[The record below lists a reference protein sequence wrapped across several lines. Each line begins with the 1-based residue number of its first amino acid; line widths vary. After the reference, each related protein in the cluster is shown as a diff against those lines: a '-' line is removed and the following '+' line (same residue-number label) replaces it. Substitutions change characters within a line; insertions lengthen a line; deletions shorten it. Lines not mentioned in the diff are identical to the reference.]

1 MKIKLLPL
9 LVANLFAAS
18 AALAADDDKDK
29 KDSMEIFGSATVGV
43 QGGSLNAPGET
54 NSAKLREYRDIGGGL
69 VGKTLSE
76 IDLTGRDKDGYFK
89 FFGENLGY
97 PDQYM
102 NLKGAQYGSFKYQLY
117 ENDIVHNWTQGA
129 KTPFSGVGSNLLQAP
144 LPVTDTS
151 KWNTFDY
158 GMKRQ
163 NIGGFVETQKNSP
176 WYFRV

>member
-18 AALAADDDKDK
+18 AALAADEDKELK
-29 KDSMEIFGSATVGV
+29 NTEIFGSVSVGV

-54 NSAKLREYRDIGGGL
+54 NSAKLREYRDIGSGL
-69 VGKTLSE
+69 AGKTLSE
-76 IDLTGRDKDGYFK
+76 IDITGRDKDGYFK

-129 KTPFSGVGSNLLQAP
+129 KSPYSGIGGTVLQAP
-144 LPVTDTS
+144 LPNTNVGT
-151 KWNTFDY
+151 WN
-158 GMKRQ
+158 
-163 NIGGFVETQKNSP
+163 
-176 WYFRV
+176 